1 MSATEAEE
9 RAQFTLAMR
18 ARGINDLGLLR
29 ALERAPRALF
39 MPPRFADIS
48 GRDIALPIGCGQTS
62 PPPSIVAAMIAA
74 LELKPTHRVCEIGTG
89 TGYCAALLAQLAN
102 TVVSL
107 ERFQTLAVEASARIK
122 TFGLANV
129 TVRWADGFELH
140 RSGERFDRVIVHGL
154 IEPPGEAFRGLIA
167 PGGVLVAAVAGP
179 GTGRAAHRQADRRPR
194 VARSRPQDLGPARG
208 YEAARARARARAL
221 GAIARIRRADFE
233 ITSTVDSS

>member
-1 MSATEAEE
+1 MSETEAEE
-9 RAQFTLAMR
+9 RAHFTLTMR
-18 ARGINDLGLLR
+18 AKGINDLGLLR

-48 GRDIALPIGCGQTS
+48 GRDLALPIGCGQTS

-74 LELKPTHRVCEIGTG
+74 LEVGPSHRVCEIGTG

-102 TVVSL
+102 TIVSL
-107 ERFQTLAVEASARIK
+107 ERFQTLALEASARIK

-129 TVRWADGFELH
+129 AVRFEDGFDFH

-167 PGGVLVAAVAGP
+167 PGGVMVAAIAGP
-179 GTGRAAHRQADRRPR
+179 ERGEQRIVKLTGDRGG
-194 VARSRPQDLGPARG
+194 AF
-208 YEAARARARARAL
+208 EAADVGASRGMRPLEHGLARAL
-221 GAIARIRRADFE
+221 
-233 ITSTVDSS
+233 

>member
-1 MSATEAEE
+1 MTVTESEE

-18 ARGINDLGLLR
+18 AGGINDLGLLR

-74 LELKPTHRVCEIGTG
+74 LDLKPSHIVCEIGTG

-122 TFGLANV
+122 AFGLANV
-129 TVRWADGFELH
+129 TVHWADGFEH
-140 RSGERFDRVIVHGL
+140 HISGERFDRALVHGL
-154 IEPPGEAFRGLIA
+154 IEPPGEAFRRLVR
-167 PGGVLVAAVAGP
+167 PGGVLVAVVSGPDRGEQHIVRLTDAANGAGD
-179 GTGRAAHRQADRRPR
+179 AADM
-194 VARSRPQDLGPARG
+194 GPARAMRPLEHG
-208 YEAARARARARAL
+208 LARAL
-221 GAIARIRRADFE
+221 
-233 ITSTVDSS
+233 

>member
-1 MSATEAEE
+1 MTVAESEE

-18 ARGINDLGLLR
+18 ASGINDLELLR

-74 LELKPTHRVCEIGTG
+74 LELKPAHRVCEIGTG

-102 TVVSL
+102 TIVSL

-122 TFGLANV
+122 AFGLANV
-129 TVRWADGFELH
+129 TVDWADGFEQHLK
-140 RSGERFDRVIVHGL
+140 GERFDRVLVHAL
-154 IEPPGEAFRGLIA
+154 IDPPGEAFRRLIR
-167 PGGVLVAAVAGP
+167 PGGILVAVVAGP
-179 GTGRAAHRQADRRPR
+179 DRGEQRIVRLTDTMSGTIEAADM
-194 VARSRPQDLGPARG
+194 GPARG
-208 YEAARARARARAL
+208 MRPLEHGLARAL
-221 GAIARIRRADFE
+221 
-233 ITSTVDSS
+233 